1 VSVRTLVIVNPRSRN
16 GATGRRWNALQ
27 PRLHG
32 PLGPF
37 DVELTRGPR
46 DAERIAREGVRAGV
60 ERVIVAGGDGTVN
73 EVVTGLLSAEL
84 GARAD
89 FGVLPLGTGGDF
101 ARSLGIPRHLDDAL
115 SLLAAGASRRIED
128 AASRKAI
135 AYFVNVASLGI
146 GGLVDQLVNRTTKRL
161 GGTASFL
168 IGTMKALA
176 RYRNA
181 HVTLRVDG
189 EVVHDAPLV
198 LAAAANGRYFGGGM
212 HIAPEARF
220 DDGLLDIVLVPD
232 VPKRTLL
239 AKLPLLYAGKH
250 LHDPVGRFLRG
261 RVIVAEAAPGTVL
274 LDIDGEALGSLP
286 ARIEVMP
293 GALGV
298 IGAGA

>member
-1 VSVRTLVIVNPRSRN
+1 MIKDQSRDERGFTLLLTVLTLLLVTSLGFAALNVVQTDQQVAGYLNRKRM
-16 GATGRRWNALQ
+16 ALNAA
-27 PRLHG
+27 
-32 PLGPF
+32 
-37 DVELTRGPR
+37 D
-46 DAERIAREGVRAGV
+46 AGV
-60 ERVIVAGGDGTVN
+60 SRALETLQSNGTPTVPTTALGDG
-73 EVVTGLLSAEL
+73 
-84 GARAD
+84 GAFPHGQPTYGVDTTAAD
-89 FGVLPLGTGGDF
+89 PV
-101 ARSLGIPRHLDDAL
+101 
-115 SLLAAGASRRIED
+115 E
-128 AASRKAI
+128 
-135 AYFVNVASLGI
+135 SLGI

-212 HIAPEARF
+212 HIAPEARL

-261 RVIVAEAAPGTVL
+261 RVIVAEAAPGSVL

-298 IGAGA
+298 IGAGV